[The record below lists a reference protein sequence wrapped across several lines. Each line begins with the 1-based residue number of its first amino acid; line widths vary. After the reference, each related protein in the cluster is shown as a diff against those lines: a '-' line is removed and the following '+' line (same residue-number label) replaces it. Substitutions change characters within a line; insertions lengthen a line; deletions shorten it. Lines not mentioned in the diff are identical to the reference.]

1 MTENYK
7 PKVGD
12 TVKAT
17 KGDSVLYGVVVGGG
31 GSSGYV
37 GLREASDDEFRY
49 EIALSSAQWHFEP
62 WAPPVEF
69 KPLTVVRLDD
79 DAFKAFDPDD
89 SLISESRYN
98 KSPFAVRL
106 MNNYWVQPGDTDWE
120 LGDDTVA
127 RILAAG
133 RAEVL
138 FAGVE
143 DGNSGVE
150 R

>member
-17 KGDSVLYGVVVGGG
+17 LGDNVVYGRVHYRGAHSVTLAVGDTACTV
-31 GSSGYV
+31 YLD
-37 GLREASDDEFRY
+37 GLT
-49 EIALSSAQWHFEP
+49 WHFEP
-62 WAPPVEF
+62 WTPPIEF

-79 DAFKAFDPDD
+79 DAFKALDPDD

-98 KSPFAVRL
+98 NSPFAVRP

-120 LGDDTVA
+120 LGDDDIA
-127 RILAAG
+127 RILAVG
-133 RAEVL
+133 KAEIL

-143 DGNSGVE
+143 DGNSGVDQ
-150 R
+150 